1 MGGGKIHEDIND
13 IVVNNSHITDKKQ
26 MAEEFNKFFSSIGKQ
41 ISDSIPPSHT
51 DPLSYITNPPDIPN
65 MEFHPCHPGQ
75 IIELVKNFENKT
87 SLDLDGISINLI
99 KQVILEISTPLAHIF
114 TLSLKSGTFPDLFKT
129 VRVVPIFK
137 SGNKGFCDN
146 YRPISLV
153 KSLSKILEKIVQ
165 INLVNHLELNNLL
178 YKHQY
183 GFLRSRSTEHNLIHV
198 LNHIAQTLNNGNYTI
213 GIFLDLRKAFDV
225 CDHTILLAKLL
236 KYGIA
241 GEVYDWFV
249 SYLSNRQQ
257 VVDISGFLSNPQPLD
272 ISTIQGSMLGP
283 ILFLIYIND
292 FPNCTSLDSFLFA
305 DDTTALKSG
314 PSLPDIVTTINR
326 ELKLMAEW
334 FRANKMALNT
344 KKTKYI
350 VFHNKGKK
358 VDLQGLDIVIDDNFD
373 LNNPDPHRI
382 HILDRVYNLNPNS
395 TDTSFK
401 LLGIHLDENLT
412 LNNHVTLLCNKLSR
426 ALYIL
431 RQTKN
436 FLPTNA
442 LRTLYFSL
450 FHCHLLYCPIIL
462 SITSQSNLNKIFK
475 LQKKAIRIISNAS
488 YNAHTDILFFQN
500 GILPLEKIISY
511 CKLMFMHTIAYNYNL
526 ASFDNVW
533 QTNAHRNLDMQLRN
547 SDDFVLPPVLRESF
561 RKFPLY
567 SLPLEWNQLGTTK
580 LQRNRTTFKISLTYD
595 LFISLNQPPQ

>member
-1 MGGGKIHEDIND
+1 L
-13 IVVNNSHITDKKQ
+13 
-26 MAEEFNKFFSSIGKQ
+26 EER
-41 ISDSIPPSHT
+41 H
-51 DPLSYITNPPDIPN
+51 
-65 MEFHPCHPGQ
+65 
-75 IIELVKNFENKT
+75 
-87 SLDLDGISINLI
+87 
-99 KQVILEISTPLAHIF
+99 
-114 TLSLKSGTFPDLFKT
+114 
-129 VRVVPIFK
+129 
-137 SGNKGFCDN
+137 
-146 YRPISLV
+146 
-153 KSLSKILEKIVQ
+153 
-165 INLVNHLELNNLL
+165 
-178 YKHQY
+178 
-183 GFLRSRSTEHNLIHV
+183 
-198 LNHIAQTLNNGNYTI
+198 
-213 GIFLDLRKAFDV
+213 
-225 CDHTILLAKLL
+225 
-236 KYGIA
+236 
-241 GEVYDWFV
+241 
-249 SYLSNRQQ
+249 
-257 VVDISGFLSNPQPLD
+257 SGFLSNPQPLD

-595 LFISLNQPPQ
+595 LFISLNQPP